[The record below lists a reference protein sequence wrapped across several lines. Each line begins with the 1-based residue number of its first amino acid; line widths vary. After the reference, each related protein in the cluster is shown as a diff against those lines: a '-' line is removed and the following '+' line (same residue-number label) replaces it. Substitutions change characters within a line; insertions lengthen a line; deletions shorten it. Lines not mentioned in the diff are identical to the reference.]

1 MMQQHANTNYRKTGI
16 PILIPDKIS
25 LQQRILLGMQKGH
38 FSMLYEP
45 IQQKLLITIDI
56 YEILTDFQN
65 K

>member
-1 MMQQHANTNYRKTGI
+1 
-16 PILIPDKIS
+16 
-25 LQQRILLGMQKGH
+25 MQKGH

-65 K
+65 KW